1 MVSCITTVIAL
12 DIPVAD
18 GELTNIKPNSPNWN
32 STLYMKANAIRRH
45 ALTAIHSAGSGHPGG
60 SLSCADILAF
70 LFEHIGPDDKFVMSK
85 GHAAPALY
93 GALVENG
100 DLEEKELLNLR
111 KLGAKCQGHVDKN
124 WLTQVHVCTG
134 SLGQGFGVAIGMALA
149 KKKLG
154 KGNVYVLLGD
164 GEIQEGMVWEGAMFS
179 AHHHLDNLC
188 AIVDYNKIQGD
199 GWVQNQMGVEPL
211 WEKWEAFGWIS
222 EQIDGHCHKTI
233 QHIFEYLED
242 RKHREQKPGCI
253 IAHTI
258 KGKGVSFMENRLEWH
273 GSCGLT
279 DEEYKKALEE
289 L

>member
-1 MVSCITTVIAL
+1 
-12 DIPVAD
+12 
-18 GELTNIKPNSPNWN
+18 
-32 STLYMKANAIRRH
+32 MKANNIRRH
-45 ALTAIHSAGSGHPGG
+45 ALTAIHSAKAGHPGG

-70 LFEHIGPDDKFVMSK
+70 LFEHMGEDDKFVMSK

-100 DLEEKELLNLR
+100 DLEESELLNLR
-111 KLGAKCQGHVDKN
+111 KLGGKCQGHVDMN
-124 WLTQVHVCTG
+124 WIPQAHVCTG

-149 KKKLG
+149 KKRLG

-164 GEIQEGMVWEGAMFS
+164 GEMQEGIVWEGAMFA
-179 AHHHLDNLC
+179 AHHKLDNLC

-211 WEKWEAFGWIS
+211 KEKWVSFGWGT
-222 EQIDGHCHKTI
+222 IDINGHEAGDMGLILKT
-233 QHIFEYLED
+233 EWN
-242 RKHREQKPGCI
+242 RSVPACI

-258 KGKGVSFMENRLEWH
+258 KGKGVSFMENRLEYH

-279 DEEYKKALEE
+279 DEELERAKEE
-289 L
+289 LK

>member
-1 MVSCITTVIAL
+1 M
-12 DIPVAD
+12 
-18 GELTNIKPNSPNWN
+18 N
-32 STLYMKANAIRRH
+32 ANKIRRH

-70 LFEHIGPDDKFVMSK
+70 LFQHLTENDKLIMSK

-93 GALVENG
+93 GTLVENG

-124 WLTQVHVCTG
+124 FLPQVHVCTG
-134 SLGQGFGVAIGMALA
+134 SLGQGFSVGVGMALA

-154 KGNVYVLLGD
+154 KGNVYVILGD
-164 GEIQEGMVWEGAMFS
+164 GEVQEGIVWEGAMFA

-211 WEKWEAFGWIS
+211 LDKWEAFGWFCQVVSLDYDHDIP
-222 EQIDGHCHKTI
+222 HKI
-233 QHIFEYLED
+233 MLSHVVKYLD
-242 RKHREQKPGCI
+242 SLTKNTKPACI

-279 DEEYKKALEE
+279 DKELEKALGE
-289 L
+289 LC

>member
-1 MVSCITTVIAL
+1 
-12 DIPVAD
+12 
-18 GELTNIKPNSPNWN
+18 
-32 STLYMKANAIRRH
+32 MKANAIRRH

-70 LFEHIGPDDKFVMSK
+70 LFEHMGPDDKFVMSK

-124 WLTQVHVCTG
+124 WLPQVHVCTG

-164 GEIQEGMVWEGAMFS
+164 GEIQEGMAWEGAMFS
-179 AHHHLDNLC
+179 AHHKLQNLT
-188 AIVDYNKIQGD
+188 AIVDHNGIQGD
-199 GWVQNQMGVEPL
+199 GWVQNQMGLEPIL
-211 WEKWEAFGWIS
+211 DKWEAFGWDIARTDKLV
-222 EQIDGHCHKTI
+222 DGHDKDALA
-233 QHIFEYLED
+233 LELKFFNQLEGG
-242 RKHREQKPGCI
+242 RTKPLVLNCK
-253 IAHTI
+253 TI

-279 DEEYKKALEE
+279 DEELEKAKGE

>member
-1 MVSCITTVIAL
+1 
-12 DIPVAD
+12 
-18 GELTNIKPNSPNWN
+18 
-32 STLYMKANAIRRH
+32 MKANNIRRH
-45 ALTAIHSAGSGHPGG
+45 ALTAIHSAKAGHPGG

-70 LFEHIGPDDKFVMSK
+70 LFEHMGPDDKFVMSK

-100 DLEEKELLNLR
+100 QLAEKELLNLR
-111 KLGAKCQGHVDKN
+111 KLGGKCQGHVDKN
-124 WLTQVHVCTG
+124 WIPQVHVCTG

-149 KKKLG
+149 RKRRHLS
-154 KGNVYVLLGD
+154 GNVYVLVGD
-164 GEIQEGMVWEGAMFS
+164 GEIQEGMIWEGAMFA
-179 AHHHLDNLC
+179 AHHKLDNLC

-211 WEKWEAFGWIS
+211 LKKWKAFGWS
-222 EQIDGHCHKTI
+222 AVQSNGHSRDALA
-233 QHIFEYLED
+233 LEICFFNQVKGG
-242 RKHREQKPGCI
+242 RKEPLVV

-279 DEEYKKALEE
+279 DEELERATNE
-289 L
+289 LG

>member
-1 MVSCITTVIAL
+1 
-12 DIPVAD
+12 
-18 GELTNIKPNSPNWN
+18 
-32 STLYMKANAIRRH
+32 MKANNIRKH
-45 ALTAIHSAGSGHPGG
+45 ALTAIHSAKAGHPGG

-70 LFEHIGPDDKFVMSK
+70 LFEHMGENDKFVMSK

-100 DLEEKELLNLR
+100 QLAEKELLNLR
-111 KLGAKCQGHVDKN
+111 KLGGKCQGHVDMN
-124 WLTQVHVCTG
+124 WIPQAHVCTG

-164 GEIQEGMVWEGAMFS
+164 GEIQEGIVWEGAMFA
-179 AHHHLDNLC
+179 AHHKLGNLV

-211 WEKWEAFGWIS
+211 TDKWKAFGWDVM
-222 EQIDGHCHKTI
+222 EIDGN
-233 QHIFEYLED
+233 YLEHLGFICCSGE
-242 RKHREQKPGCI
+242 KSKPSCY

-279 DEEYKKALEE
+279 DEELSKALEE